1 MAVVTNATLRA
12 IRTQLNTDFKKGFEG
27 ASTNHE
33 VITMVVPSSS
43 ASNTYG
49 WLGAMPSVREWIGD
63 RVINDVA
70 EHGYAISNKDF
81 ELAIG
86 VKRTDIE
93 DDNLGIY
100 SPLMEDIGQSMK
112 KQPGKMVY
120 ILLAAGFT
128 TACYDGQYFFD
139 TDHPVN
145 AKHDGSGAVTS
156 VSNIQPGTGTNA
168 PWFLVDGSR
177 PLKPIIYQDRKKPV
191 FTAMTSLT
199 DESVFTSNVFRF
211 GSDMRG
217 NVGFGLWQQ
226 AYASKETLIADN
238 FNACRTAMMSITK
251 DGGEPLGIKPTQL
264 VVGASNLVAAE
275 KLIETKTLAN
285 GEDNPLYKKAEI
297 VYSDYLA

>member
-1 MAVVTNATLRA
+1 MAVIKSAVLQA
-12 IRTQLNTDFKKGFEG
+12 IRTQLNADFKKGFEG
-27 ASTNHE
+27 AMPNHE
-33 VITMVVPSSS
+33 PITMTVPSST

-81 ELAIG
+81 ELTIG

-100 SPLMEDIGQSMK
+100 SPLTQDLGASMAK
-112 KQPGKMVY
+112 HPGKMVY
-120 ILLAAGFT
+120 TLLAAGFAT
-128 TACYDGQYFFD
+128 TCYDGQYFFD

-145 AKHDGSGAVTS
+145 AKHDGSGADSTVA
-156 VSNIQPGTGTNA
+156 NIQPGTGTNQ
-168 PWFLVDGSR
+168 PWFLIDGSR
-177 PLKPIIYQDRKKPV
+177 PLKPIIFQERKKPV
-191 FTAMTSLT
+191 FTAMTKLD
-199 DESVFTSNVFRF
+199 DESVFMSNEFRF

-226 AYASKETLIADN
+226 AYASREELTEAN

-275 KLIETKTLAN
+275 KLILTKTLAN
-285 GEDNPLYKKAEI
+285 GEDNPLYKKVEI
-297 VYSDYLA
+297 IHSDYLA